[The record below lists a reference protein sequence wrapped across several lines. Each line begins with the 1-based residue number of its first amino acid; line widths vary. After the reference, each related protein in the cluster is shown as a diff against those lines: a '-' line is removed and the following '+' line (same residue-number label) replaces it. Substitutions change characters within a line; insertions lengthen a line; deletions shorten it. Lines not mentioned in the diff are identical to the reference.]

1 LARENSWFDYFIL
14 ACIILNTI
22 LMAINWYGSPN
33 SLENSLEYVNYVFT
47 GIFTL
52 EAIIK
57 LIAFGIR
64 DYFDKGWNIFDF
76 VIVVISY
83 ITLIIGL
90 TTDSDFGPKQA
101 TVARAF
107 RIGRIFRLIT
117 KAKFLRVIFNTI
129 IITLPSL
136 ANVGALMILLLFI
149 FSILGVQ
156 IFAQVK
162 LQDTLN

>member
-1 LARENSWFDYFIL
+1 MAKENSWFDYFIL

-22 LMAINWYGSPN
+22 LMSISWYGSPG
-33 SLENSLEYVNYVFT
+33 SLESSLEYVNYVFT
-47 GIFTL
+47 AIFTI

-57 LIAFGIR
+57 LRAFGPK
-64 DYFDKGWNIFDF
+64 DYFSKGWNIFDF
-76 VIVVISY
+76 TIVLISY

-90 TTDSDFGPKQA
+90 TTDSGFGPKQA

-156 IFAQVK
+156 IFATVK
-162 LQDTLN
+162 L